1 MAIRAVTGPSPP
13 LVSANCFLN
22 RANVALQRRV
32 RADAAVAVVVVGAAE
47 IGSGRGPSGGPAADE
62 VVRAVAEWV
71 LAPPSPADSAVLM
84 GGGEFAILCGGVR
97 DSSQTDT
104 IVRRIRDAMARHFEV
119 DGRRVSVATAAGLA
133 MACRPEDTAGGLIAA
148 AHRAMR
154 AARQWGPAEQ
164 TVPVQAGPAVRAS
177 SVPDLTVGNC
187 GNQAATAGH
196 AAATAPPNAG
206 MAIAE
211 AVIGRLFDVG
221 VGLESAARLADGM
234 VAVQIRRA
242 VDELDAIIRDAR
254 TVVFSVT
261 LRSSGGERD
270 GFGS

>member
-1 MAIRAVTGPSPP
+1 MAVRAVTGPSPP
-13 LVSANCFLN
+13 LVSVNCFLN

-32 RADAAVAVVVVGAAE
+32 HADAAVAVVVGGAAE
-47 IGSGRGPSGGPAADE
+47 IGNGRGPSGGPAADE

-104 IVRRIRDAMARHFEV
+104 IVRRIRDAMTGHFEV
-119 DGRRVSVATAAGLA
+119 DGRPVSVATSTGLA

-148 AHRAMR
+148 ARRAMR
-154 AARQWGPAEQ
+154 AARQWGPAEP
-164 TVPVQAGPAVRAS
+164 TVPVQAGPALGAS
-177 SVPDLTVGNC
+177 SVPDLAVGNC
-187 GNQAATAGH
+187 GSQAATVGH
-196 AAATAPPNAG
+196 TSATAPPDAG

-211 AVIGRLFDVG
+211 AVICRLFDVG
-221 VGLESAARLADGM
+221 VGLESAARLADGT
-234 VAVQIRRA
+234 VAVRIRRA

-254 TVVFSVT
+254 TVVFSMK
-261 LRSSGGERD
+261 LQPSSGERD
-270 GFGS
+270 GFES